1 MLVNL
6 RLNEADYD
14 MSKLY
19 QYEYDALVF
28 LLFNLGEND
37 FKNDKVSNLLKCLN
51 ESNYQSAAYEF

>member
-28 LLFNLGEND
+28 LLFNFGEND

-51 ESNYQSAAYEF
+51 ESNYQSATYEF

>member
-6 RLNEADYD
+6 RLNEVDYG

-28 LLFNLGEND
+28 LLFSFGEND
-37 FKNDKVSNLLKCLN
+37 FKNDQVSNLLKCLN
-51 ESNYQSAAYEF
+51 ESNYQSAAYES